1 MSVRWTASSDVSAK
15 KNDEDVEPYGSVL
28 DSSVTA
34 GGAWHHNGLRSKVF
48 LVNNCRLL
56 TLFLVQVLPFSQVA
70 LSHSNLVHT
79 FKAAALSV
87 RAVHDEGDADT
98 TADCLT
104 LGELDIMFR
113 THDAG
118 LPNVGLVLT
127 DPRGRRI
134 GFDPLTKAAW
144 DELPQAQG
152 FIDCDRSASDDESCW
167 GTVQVCGPLSG
178 AYKLQV
184 IGQKASTYT
193 LRIFART
200 KQVLLRDGFHSSH
213 SAADLTNVAIRKAAR
228 DVVVL
233 NYSRDPDTKVAV
245 QLYSMK

>member
-1 MSVRWTASSDVSAK
+1 M
-15 KNDEDVEPYGSVL
+15 
-28 DSSVTA
+28 
-34 GGAWHHNGLRSKVF
+34 
-48 LVNNCRLL
+48 
-56 TLFLVQVLPFSQVA
+56 LFLVVVLTFSRVA
-70 LSHSNLVHT
+70 LSHSSLAPT
-79 FKAAALSV
+79 FRAAVVSI
-87 RAVHDEGDADT
+87 REVHDESDANA
-98 TADCLT
+98 TADCLA
-104 LGELDIMFR
+104 LGELDIMFG
-113 THDAG
+113 TDDAG
-118 LPNVGLVLT
+118 PPNVGLVLT